1 MADDGIA
8 EYGVFLC
15 DVRAGRGECRL
26 AAATVLAST
35 FIFLLIAPFA
45 KLPLAHLPV
54 FIPIYQ
60 SALVINDLITVVF
73 LLGQSQFVRDKALSL
88 LACGYLFTALMS
100 SVHALSF
107 PGLFSPTGLLDA
119 GPQTTAWLY
128 VFWHAGFPI
137 CILAYASCG
146 LQRRRSPPNIAVL
159 LAAAAGVFGAVCGFT
174 LLATSGGAILPP
186 IMRGNHYAP
195 AAPPVLSALW
205 TLNLAAALA
214 LSRRRPYSVLDVW
227 LIVVMCA
234 WLFDIALSAMVNGGR
249 YDLGFYAGRIYGL
262 VAASLVLVVLLCGN
276 SRLYLQLA
284 RLHRSEREK
293 AAELER
299 LSTVDALTGIANRRA
314 FDAALTQEW
323 RRMLRHGTAL
333 SLLLIDVDYFK
344 RFNDAY
350 GHVAGDKCLRTV
362 AQAVAQRARR
372 AGELPARYGGEE
384 FAVLLPHAGIAEAGK
399 LAEVICAA
407 VRDCGIVHEH
417 SAAARIVTISVGVAC
432 ITQVPDSAAAFSREG
447 VAPAAFSPGATVL
460 VEMADQALY
469 RAKMAGRNRVVADRN
484 DAPDLSAAMEL
495 SGA

>member
-8 EYGVFLC
+8 ERGIFLG
-15 DVRAGRGECRL
+15 DVQAGRGECRL
-26 AAATVLAST
+26 AAAVVFASTCIFFVLAP
-35 FIFLLIAPFA
+35 LA
-45 KLPLAHLPV
+45 KLPLPHLPV

-60 SALVINDLITVVF
+60 AALVINDLITVVF
-73 LLGQSQFVRDKALSL
+73 LLGQSQFARDKALSL
-88 LACGYLFTALMS
+88 LASGYLFTALMS

-107 PGLFSPTGLLDA
+107 PGLFSPAGLLGA

-137 CILAYASCG
+137 CVIAYALFG
-146 LQRRRSPPNIAVL
+146 PARRSAPGVTVL
-159 LAAAAGVFGAVCGFT
+159 FAAAAGVLAAVCGLT
-174 LLATSGGAILPP
+174 LVATSASAVLPP

-195 AAPPVLSALW
+195 AETVVLSALW
-205 TLNLAAALA
+205 TLNLGAALA
-214 LSRRRPYSVLDVW
+214 LSRRRPYSVLDLW

-234 WLFDIALSAMVNGGR
+234 WLFDIALSAMLNGGR

-276 SRLYLQLA
+276 NRLYLQLA

-333 SLLLIDVDYFK
+333 SLLMIDVDYFK

-384 FAVLLPHAGIAEAGK
+384 FAVLLPQTGIAEAGK

-417 SAAARIVTISVGVAC
+417 SAAAPIVTISVGVAC
-432 ITQVPDSAAAFSREG
+432 IARVADAAAAFSREG

-469 RAKMAGRNRVVADRN
+469 RAKMAGRNRAVTGGN
-484 DAPDLSAAMEL
+484 DAPDLSVAVEL
-495 SGA
+495 SRA